1 MTLADTINGI
11 FEAGGAVFVA
21 NHCRVLYAQKSVRG
35 LSVVSVAFFAAWG
48 VWNLWFYP
56 SLGQWMSFVGGLGIV
71 AANLIWIVML
81 LYYKK
86 RGNDSA
92 DACESR
98 N

>member
-21 NHCRVLYAQKSVRG
+21 NHCRVLHAQKSVRG

-86 RGNDSA
+86 RGNDAGSVSG
-92 DACESR
+92 SR